1 MNLAQI
7 RIQTRLRKEEKK
19 KENLVGPLL
28 FILAHQENSPA
39 RPTLPHAPALTL
51 LCGARHAAVTRVHTV
66 SRLNGAHWPVA
77 FPT

>member
-28 FILAHQENSPA
+28 FISAHQENSPA
-39 RPTLPHAPALTL
+39 RPNSHAGASALL
-51 LCGARHAAVTRVHTV
+51 LAIGPQ
-66 SRLNGAHWPVA
+66 WPVSLPRA
-77 FPT
+77 RSFLRLLTCGPV